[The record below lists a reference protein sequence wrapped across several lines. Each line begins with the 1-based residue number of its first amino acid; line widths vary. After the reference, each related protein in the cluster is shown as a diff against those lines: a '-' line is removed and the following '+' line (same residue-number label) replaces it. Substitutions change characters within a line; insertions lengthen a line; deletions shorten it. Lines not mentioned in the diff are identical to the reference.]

1 MMRHAARLLIALIV
15 LGSMGCAAH
24 QAEPELVL
32 TPPPSECPAPARPA
46 LPSLDA
52 ELPFDHPENVQVL
65 MERDDLCRAYIQGLE
80 ATVDCYR
87 RQIGGAPWE

>member
-1 MMRHAARLLIALIV
+1 MMTRAIVLLIASIALCSCVTTQAQPVVIV
-15 LGSMGCAAH
+15 PVA
-24 QAEPELVL
+24 
-32 TPPPSECPAPARPA
+32 ECPAPARPT

-87 RQIGGAPWE
+87 RQIGETKWE

>member
-1 MMRHAARLLIALIV
+1 MMRRAMQLLIVLIV
-15 LGSMGCAAH
+15 LGSLGCAAR

-32 TPPPSECPAPARPA
+32 TPPPVECPAPVRPV

-52 ELPFDHPENVQVL
+52 GLPFDHPENVQAL

-87 RQIGGAPWE
+87 RQGGASWE